1 MRLCVKNGDKEGRM
15 RAMVLE
21 QIGNPLILR
30 DVLCPVPNP
39 GEVRIRVKT
48 CGVCR
53 TDVHIAD
60 GELPHPKLPL
70 ILGHQVVGVID
81 QLGAKASKHNIGD
94 RVGVPWLGGTCHA
107 CEFCLSERENL
118 CDHALFT
125 GYLRD
130 GGYADYCTA
139 REDFVLALPDIYDD
153 LHTAPL
159 LCAGL
164 IGYRAFR
171 LTNPAKT
178 IGFYGFGSAAHLLIQ
193 VATALGCEIY
203 VFTRPGDEKTQAFA
217 RSLGARWA
225 GGSDQLPPVAL
236 DAALIF
242 APVGALYPQALKAT
256 KKGGKVISA
265 GIHMSDIPAFPYA
278 LLWEERSISSVANL
292 TRQDGKDFIELIK
305 ELNIKITVTAFALE
319 NANQAL
325 ASIRNGTVE
334 GSAVLTL

>member
-1 MRLCVKNGDKEGRM
+1 MRLILGKHM

-21 QIGNPLILR
+21 EVGHPLILK
-30 DVLCPVPNP
+30 DVLCPTPNP
-39 GEVRIRVKT
+39 FEVLIKIKT

-53 TDVHIAD
+53 TDLHIVD

-70 ILGHQVVGVID
+70 ILGHQIVGVID
-81 QLGAKASKHNIGD
+81 EIGENVSKYKVGD
-94 RVGVPWLGGTCHA
+94 RVGVPWLGKSCNI
-107 CEFCLSERENL
+107 CEFCISGRENL
-118 CDHALFT
+118 CDEAIYT
-125 GYLRD
+125 GYLRE

-139 REDFVLALPDIYDD
+139 HEDFVLNLPQAYDD

-171 LTNPAKT
+171 LAGPVKT

-193 VATALGCEIY
+193 VANALGREVY
-203 VFTRPGDEKTQAFA
+203 VFTRPEDEKTQAFA
-217 RSLGARWA
+217 RSLGAKWT
-225 GGSDQLPPVAL
+225 GGSNQLPPVML

-242 APVGALYPQALKAT
+242 APVGALYPQALKAI

-265 GIHMSDIPAFPYA
+265 GIHMSDIPSFPYS

-292 TRQDGKDFIELIK
+292 TRQDGIDFMELVKNFHIK
-305 ELNIKITVTAFALE
+305 VTVTPFSLE
-319 NANQAL
+319 DANQAL
-325 ASIRNGTVE
+325 AAIRYGTLE
-334 GSAVLTL
+334 GSAVLII